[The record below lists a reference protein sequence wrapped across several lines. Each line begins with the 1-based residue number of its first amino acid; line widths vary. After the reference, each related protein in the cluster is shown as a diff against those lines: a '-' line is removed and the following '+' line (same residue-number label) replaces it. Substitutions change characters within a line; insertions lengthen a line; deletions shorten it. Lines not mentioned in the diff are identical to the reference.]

1 METEIETEQMHLPA
15 DTAWLFPEYAFEDI
29 DLTTHRGVIVER
41 ILERGSWEQ
50 IRWLFRTYGEQQV
63 ADWVQQH
70 GFRLLSKRSF
80 AFWRLVLKITD
91 FHAPDWAIQAR
102 EAEAW

>member
-1 METEIETEQMHLPA
+1 MKTEQKHLPA

-29 DLTTHRGVIVER
+29 DPETHRGVIIER

-50 IRWLFRTYGEQQV
+50 VRWLFYTYGEEKV
-63 ADWVQQH
+63 ADWVQRH

-91 FHAPDWAIQAR
+91 FHAPDWAVRAR

>member
-1 METEIETEQMHLPA
+1 METEQIHLPV
-15 DTAWLFPEYAFEDI
+15 DSAWLFPEYAFEDI
-29 DLTTHRGVIVER
+29 DLKTHRGVIIER

-50 IRWLFRTYGEQQV
+50 IRWLFRRYGEERV
-63 ADWVQQH
+63 ASWVQQH

-91 FHAPDWAIQAR
+91 FQAPDWAIQAR

>member
-1 METEIETEQMHLPA
+1 METEQIHLPA
-15 DTAWLFPEYAFEDI
+15 NTAWLFPEYAFEDI

-41 ILERGSWEQ
+41 LLERGSWEQ
-50 IRWLFRTYGEQQV
+50 VHWLFDTYGEEIV
-63 ADWVQQH
+63 ADWVQRH

-91 FHAPDWAIQAR
+91 FQAPDWAIRAR
-102 EAEAW
+102 DAEAW